1 MKKKILSLSFLLLSL
16 SACVS
21 NRVFNDLESRYAEL
35 KDNFN
40 RQTKTIESLNEE
52 LKDLTEKYV
61 TQEASLQQTED
72 SLNLKQQKLEQLE
85 SSLDL
90 LKLQSESALKERITE
105 NEELLKKI
113 AERENELADRMA
125 RVEEL
130 EGLIARQKQ
139 AMRNLKERLSDALL
153 NFEDK
158 GLTVEARDGK
168 VYVSMENKLLFKS
181 GSWTVEA
188 AGQNAIKSLAGVLP
202 ENPDIAIL
210 IEGHTDNVPYRG
222 KGPLKGNWDLS
233 TKRATAIVNQ
243 LLENPDIL
251 PQNLTA
257 AGRGEYLPIAPNS
270 TRSGRAANRRI
281 EVVLSP
287 QLDEISQ
294 IINTLD

>member
-1 MKKKILSLSFLLLSL
+1 MKKKILSLSILLLSL

-105 NEELLKKI
+105 NEGLLKKI

-181 GSWTVEA
+181 GSWTLEA
-188 AGQNAIKSLAGVLP
+188 AGQNAIKSLAGVLA

>member
-1 MKKKILSLSFLLLSL
+1 MKITAFILIALCLTS
-16 SACVS
+16 CVS
-21 NRVFNDLESRYAEL
+21 NRVFNDLESRYAQL
-35 KDNFN
+35 KDNYN
-40 RQTKTIESLNEE
+40 RQTKSIETLNAEI
-52 LKDLTEKYV
+52 KDLTKKFV
-61 TQEASLQQTED
+61 TLEETLEETED
-72 SLNLKQQKLEQLE
+72 SLNQKQQKLEQLE

-90 LKLQSESALKERITE
+90 LKQNSETALKERIAE
-105 NEELLKKI
+105 NEALMEKI

-125 RVEEL
+125 RVDEL
-130 EGLIARQKQ
+130 EGLITRQQ
-139 AMRNLKERLSDALL
+139 EAMRNLKEKLSDALL

-168 VYVSMENKLLFKS
+168 VYVSMENKLLFRS
-181 GSWTVEA
+181 GSWTVGAE
-188 AGQNAIKSLAGVLP
+188 GRLAIEELGNVLAD
-202 ENPDIAIL
+202 NPDIAIL
-210 IEGHTDNVPYRG
+210 IEGHTDNVPYSG

-270 TRSGRAANRRI
+270 TRQGRAANRRI

-287 QLDEISQ
+287 QLDEIKQ
-294 IINTLD
+294 IINTID

>member
-1 MKKKILSLSFLLLSL
+1 MKKIIAFVLIAFSLN
-16 SACVS
+16 ACVS
-21 NRVFNDLESRYAEL
+21 NRVFNDLESRYATL
-35 KDNFN
+35 KDEYNS
-40 RQTKTIESLNEE
+40 QSQSIET
-52 LKDLTEKYV
+52 LKAEFRDLTEKLV
-61 TQEASLQQTED
+61 TTQNSLDATED
-72 SLNLKQQKLEQLE
+72 SLNLKQQLVEKLE

-90 LKLQSESALKERITE
+90 LKLNSESALKKRIAE
-105 NEELLKKI
+105 NEGLMEKI
-113 AERENELADRMA
+113 AQRENELADRMA

-130 EGLIARQKQ
+130 EGLISRQKQ
-139 AMRNLKERLSDALL
+139 AMSELKEKLSNALL

-188 AGQNAIKSLAGVLP
+188 QGKTAIERLGNVLA
-202 ENPDIAIL
+202 ENPDIAVL
-210 IEGHTDNVPYRG
+210 NEGHTDNVPYSGR
-222 KGPLKGNWDLS
+222 GPLKGNWDLS
-233 TKRATAIVNQ
+233 TKRATSIVNL
-243 LLENPDIL
+243 LLENPQIL

-270 TRSGRAANRRI
+270 TQQGRAANRRI

-287 QLDEISQ
+287 QLDEITQ

>member
-1 MKKKILSLSFLLLSL
+1 MKITAFILITLCLTS
-16 SACVS
+16 CVS
-21 NRVFNDLESRYAEL
+21 NRVFNDLESRYAQL
-35 KDNFN
+35 KDNYN
-40 RQTKTIESLNEE
+40 RQTKSIENLNTEI
-52 LKDLTEKYV
+52 KDLTKKFVTIEETLEK
-61 TQEASLQQTED
+61 TED
-72 SLNLKQQKLEQLE
+72 SLNQKQQKLEQLE

-90 LKLQSESALKERITE
+90 LKQNSETELKKRIAE
-105 NEELLKKI
+105 NEELMEKI

-125 RVEEL
+125 RVDEL
-130 EGLIARQKQ
+130 EGLITRQQ
-139 AMRNLKERLSDALL
+139 EAMRNLKEKLSDALL

-168 VYVSMENKLLFKS
+168 VYVSMENKLLFRS
-181 GSWTVEA
+181 GSWTVGAE
-188 AGQNAIKSLAGVLP
+188 GRLAIEELGNVLAD
-202 ENPDIAIL
+202 NPDIAIL
-210 IEGHTDNVPYRG
+210 IEGHTDNVPYSG

-270 TRSGRAANRRI
+270 TRQGRAANRRI

-287 QLDEISQ
+287 KLDEIKQ
-294 IINTLD
+294 IINTID

>member
-1 MKKKILSLSFLLLSL
+1 MKKIAFILITLLLNS
-16 SACVS
+16 CVS
-21 NRVFNDLESRYAEL
+21 NRVFNDLESRYAQI
-35 KDNFN
+35 KDNYN
-40 RQTKTIESLNEE
+40 RQTKTIEKLNTEME
-52 LKDLTEKYV
+52 DLTKKLL
-61 TQEASLQQTED
+61 TLEANLEETED
-72 SLNLKQQKLEQLE
+72 SLNQKQQKLEQLE

-90 LKLQSESALKERITE
+90 LKLNSETALKERIAE
-105 NEELLKKI
+105 NEALMEKI
-113 AERENELADRMA
+113 AERENELADRME
-125 RVEEL
+125 RVAEL
-130 EGLIARQKQ
+130 EGLITGQQK
-139 AMRNLKERLSDALL
+139 AMRNLKEKLSDALL

-181 GSWTVEA
+181 GSWTVGA
-188 AGQNAIKSLAGVLP
+188 QGRLAIEELGNVLAD
-202 ENPDIAIL
+202 NPDISIL
-210 IEGHTDNVPYRG
+210 IEGHTDNVPYGG

-270 TRSGRAANRRI
+270 SREGRAANRRI

-287 QLDEISQ
+287 QLNQIKQ
-294 IINTLD
+294 IINTID

>member
-1 MKKKILSLSFLLLSL
+1 MKKITAFIVILLSL
-16 SACVS
+16 NSCVS
-21 NRVFNDLESRYAEL
+21 NRVFNDLESRYAQL

-40 RQTKTIESLNEE
+40 RQTKSIENLNTEI
-52 LKDLTEKYV
+52 KDLTKKFV
-61 TQEASLQQTED
+61 TLKETLEITED
-72 SLNLKQQKLEQLE
+72 SLNQKQQKLEQLE

-90 LKLQSESALKERITE
+90 LKQNSETELKERIAE
-105 NEELLKKI
+105 NEALMEKI

-125 RVEEL
+125 RVDEL
-130 EGLIARQKQ
+130 EGLITRQQ
-139 AMRNLKERLSDALL
+139 EAMRNLKEKLSDALL

-168 VYVSMENKLLFKS
+168 VYVSMENKLLFRS
-181 GSWTVEA
+181 GSWKVGAE
-188 AGQNAIKSLAGVLP
+188 GRLAIEELGNVLAD
-202 ENPDIAIL
+202 NPDIAIL

-233 TKRATAIVNQ
+233 TKRATAIVKQ

-251 PQNLTA
+251 AQNLTA

-270 TRSGRAANRRI
+270 TREGRAANRRI

-287 QLDEISQ
+287 QLDEIKQ
-294 IINTLD
+294 IINTID

>member
-1 MKKKILSLSFLLLSL
+1 MKITAFILIALCLTS
-16 SACVS
+16 CVS
-21 NRVFNDLESRYAEL
+21 NRVFNDLESRYAQL
-35 KDNFN
+35 KDNYN
-40 RQTKTIESLNEE
+40 RQTKSIETLNAEI
-52 LKDLTEKYV
+52 KDLTKKFVALEE
-61 TQEASLQQTED
+61 TLEETED
-72 SLNLKQQKLEQLE
+72 SLNQKQQKLEQLE

-90 LKLQSESALKERITE
+90 LKQNSETALKERIAE
-105 NEELLKKI
+105 NEALMEKI

-125 RVEEL
+125 RVDEL
-130 EGLIARQKQ
+130 EGLITRQQ
-139 AMRNLKERLSDALL
+139 EAMRNLKEKLSDALL

-181 GSWTVEA
+181 GSWTVGA
-188 AGQNAIKSLAGVLP
+188 DGRLAIEELGNVLAD
-202 ENPDIAIL
+202 NPDIAIL
-210 IEGHTDNVPYRG
+210 IEGHTDNIPYSG

-243 LLENPDIL
+243 LLENPNIL

-270 TRSGRAANRRI
+270 TREGRAANRRI

-287 QLDEISQ
+287 QLDEIKQ
-294 IINTLD
+294 IINTID

>member
-1 MKKKILSLSFLLLSL
+1 MKKITALIVILLSL
-16 SACVS
+16 NSCVS
-21 NRVFNDLESRYAEL
+21 NRVFNDLESRYAQL

-40 RQTKTIESLNEE
+40 RQTKSIENLNTEI
-52 LKDLTEKYV
+52 KDLTKKFITLEETLEK
-61 TQEASLQQTED
+61 TED
-72 SLNLKQQKLEQLE
+72 SLNQKQQKLEQLE

-90 LKLQSESALKERITE
+90 LKQNSETELKKRIAE
-105 NEELLKKI
+105 NEELMEKI

-125 RVEEL
+125 RVDEL
-130 EGLIARQKQ
+130 EGLITRQQ
-139 AMRNLKERLSDALL
+139 EAMRNLKEKLSDALL

-168 VYVSMENKLLFKS
+168 VYVSMENKLLFRS
-181 GSWTVEA
+181 GSWTVGAE
-188 AGQNAIKSLAGVLP
+188 GRLAIEELGNVLAD
-202 ENPDIAIL
+202 NPDIAIL
-210 IEGHTDNVPYRG
+210 IEGHTDNVPYSG

-270 TRSGRAANRRI
+270 TRQGRAANRRI

-287 QLDEISQ
+287 QLDEIKQ
-294 IINTLD
+294 IINTID

>member
-130 EGLIARQKQ
+130 EGLIAGQKQ

-153 NFEDK
+153 NFEEK

-188 AGQNAIKSLAGVLP
+188 AGQNAIKSLAGVLA

>member
-1 MKKKILSLSFLLLSL
+1 MKKIIAFVLIAFSLN
-16 SACVS
+16 ACVS
-21 NRVFNDLESRYAEL
+21 NRVFNDLESRYATL
-35 KDNFN
+35 KDDYN
-40 RQTKTIESLNEE
+40 RQSQSIETLKAEV
-52 LKDLTEKYV
+52 KDLTEKLV
-61 TQEASLQQTED
+61 TTQNSLDATED
-72 SLNLKQQKLEQLE
+72 SLNLKQQLVEKLE

-90 LKLQSESALKERITE
+90 LKLNSESALKKRIAE
-105 NEELLKKI
+105 NEGLMEKI
-113 AERENELADRMA
+113 AQRENELADRMA

-130 EGLIARQKQ
+130 EGLISRQKQ
-139 AMRNLKERLSDALL
+139 AMSELKEKLSNALL

-188 AGQNAIKSLAGVLP
+188 QGKTAIERLGNVLA
-202 ENPDIAIL
+202 ENPDIAVL
-210 IEGHTDNVPYRG
+210 IEGHTDNVPYSG

-233 TKRATAIVNQ
+233 TKRATSIVNL
-243 LLENPDIL
+243 LLENPQIL

-270 TRSGRAANRRI
+270 TQQGRAANRRI

-287 QLDEISQ
+287 QLDEITQ

>member
-1 MKKKILSLSFLLLSL
+1 MKKKILSLSILLLSL

-61 TQEASLQQTED
+61 TQEAILQQTED

-105 NEELLKKI
+105 NEGLLKKI

-188 AGQNAIKSLAGVLP
+188 AGQNAIKSLAGVLA

>member
-1 MKKKILSLSFLLLSL
+1 MKKITAFILITLSLNS
-16 SACVS
+16 CVS
-21 NRVFNDLESRYAEL
+21 NRVFNDLESRYAQL

-40 RQTKTIESLNEE
+40 RQTKSIENLNTEI
-52 LKDLTEKYV
+52 KDLTKKFITLEEILEK
-61 TQEASLQQTED
+61 TED
-72 SLNLKQQKLEQLE
+72 SLNQKQQKLEQLE

-90 LKLQSESALKERITE
+90 LKQNSETELQERIAE
-105 NEELLKKI
+105 NEELMEKI

-125 RVEEL
+125 RVDEL
-130 EGLIARQKQ
+130 DGLITRQQ
-139 AMRNLKERLSDALL
+139 EAMRNLKEKLSDALL

-168 VYVSMENKLLFKS
+168 VYVSMENKLLFRS
-181 GSWTVEA
+181 GSWTVGAE
-188 AGQNAIKSLAGVLP
+188 GRLAIEELGNVLS

-210 IEGHTDNVPYRG
+210 IEGHTDNVPYSG

-270 TRSGRAANRRI
+270 TRQGRAANRRI

-287 QLDEISQ
+287 KLDEVKQ
-294 IINTLD
+294 IINTID

>member
-1 MKKKILSLSFLLLSL
+1 MKKITAFIVILLSL
-16 SACVS
+16 NSCVS
-21 NRVFNDLESRYAEL
+21 NRVFNDLESRYAQL

-40 RQTKTIESLNEE
+40 RQTKSIENLNTEI
-52 LKDLTEKYV
+52 KDLTKKFVTLKETLEK
-61 TQEASLQQTED
+61 TED
-72 SLNLKQQKLEQLE
+72 SLNQKQQKLEQLE

-90 LKLQSESALKERITE
+90 LKQNSETELKERIAE
-105 NEELLKKI
+105 NEALMEKI

-125 RVEEL
+125 RVDEL
-130 EGLIARQKQ
+130 EGLITRQQ
-139 AMRNLKERLSDALL
+139 EAMRNLKEKLSDALL

-168 VYVSMENKLLFKS
+168 VYVSMENKLLFRS
-181 GSWTVEA
+181 GSWTVGAE
-188 AGQNAIKSLAGVLP
+188 GRLAIEELGNVLAD
-202 ENPDIAIL
+202 NPDIAIL
-210 IEGHTDNVPYRG
+210 IEGHTDNVPYSG

-243 LLENPDIL
+243 LIENPDIL

-270 TRSGRAANRRI
+270 TRQGRAANRRI

-287 QLDEISQ
+287 KLDEIKQ
-294 IINTLD
+294 IINTID

>member
-1 MKKKILSLSFLLLSL
+1 MKKITAFIVILLSL
-16 SACVS
+16 NSCVS
-21 NRVFNDLESRYAEL
+21 NRVFNDLESRYAQL

-40 RQTKTIESLNEE
+40 RQTKSIENLNTEI
-52 LKDLTEKYV
+52 KDLTKKFITLEETLEK
-61 TQEASLQQTED
+61 TED
-72 SLNLKQQKLEQLE
+72 SLNQKQQKLEQLE

-90 LKLQSESALKERITE
+90 LKQNSETELKKRIAE
-105 NEELLKKI
+105 NEELMEKI

-125 RVEEL
+125 RVDEL
-130 EGLIARQKQ
+130 EGLITRQQ
-139 AMRNLKERLSDALL
+139 EAMRNLKEKLSDALL

-168 VYVSMENKLLFKS
+168 VYVSMENKLLFRS
-181 GSWTVEA
+181 GSWTVGAE
-188 AGQNAIKSLAGVLP
+188 GRLAIEELGNVLAD
-202 ENPDIAIL
+202 NPDIAIL
-210 IEGHTDNVPYRG
+210 IEGHTDNVPYSG

-243 LLENPDIL
+243 LLENPDII

-270 TRSGRAANRRI
+270 TRQGRAANRRI

-287 QLDEISQ
+287 KLDEIKQ
-294 IINTLD
+294 IINTID

>member
-1 MKKKILSLSFLLLSL
+1 MKKISAFIVILLSL
-16 SACVS
+16 YSCVS
-21 NRVFNDLESRYAEL
+21 NRVFNDLESRYAQL

-40 RQTKTIESLNEE
+40 RQTKSIENLNTEI
-52 LKDLTEKYV
+52 KDLTKKFVTLKDTLEK
-61 TQEASLQQTED
+61 TED
-72 SLNLKQQKLEQLE
+72 SLNQKQQKLEQLE

-90 LKLQSESALKERITE
+90 LKQNSETELKERIAE
-105 NEELLKKI
+105 NEALLEKI
-113 AERENELADRMA
+113 AKRENELADRMA
-125 RVEEL
+125 RVDEL
-130 EGLIARQKQ
+130 EGLITSQQ
-139 AMRNLKERLSDALL
+139 EAMRNLKEKLSDALL

-168 VYVSMENKLLFKS
+168 VYVSMENKLLFRS
-181 GSWTVEA
+181 GSWTVGVE
-188 AGQNAIKSLAGVLP
+188 GRLAIEELGNVLS

-210 IEGHTDNVPYRG
+210 IEGHTDNVPYSG

-243 LLENPDIL
+243 LLENPDII

-270 TRSGRAANRRI
+270 TRQGRAANRRI

-287 QLDEISQ
+287 KLDEIKQ
-294 IINTLD
+294 IINTID

>member
-1 MKKKILSLSFLLLSL
+1 MKKITALIVILLSL
-16 SACVS
+16 NSCVS
-21 NRVFNDLESRYAEL
+21 NRVFNDLESRYAQL

-40 RQTKTIESLNEE
+40 RQTKSIENLNVEI
-52 LKDLTEKYV
+52 KDLTKKFITLEETLEK
-61 TQEASLQQTED
+61 TED
-72 SLNLKQQKLEQLE
+72 SLNQKQQKLEQLE

-90 LKLQSESALKERITE
+90 LKQNSESELKKRIAE
-105 NEELLKKI
+105 NEELMEKI

-125 RVEEL
+125 RVDEL
-130 EGLIARQKQ
+130 EGLITRQQ
-139 AMRNLKERLSDALL
+139 EAMRNLKEKLSDALL

-168 VYVSMENKLLFKS
+168 VYVSMENKLLFRS
-181 GSWTVEA
+181 GSWTVGAE
-188 AGQNAIKSLAGVLP
+188 GRLAIEELGNVLAD
-202 ENPDIAIL
+202 NPDIAIL
-210 IEGHTDNVPYRG
+210 IEGHTDNVPYSG

-243 LLENPDIL
+243 LLENPDII

-270 TRSGRAANRRI
+270 TRQGRAANRRI

-287 QLDEISQ
+287 KLDEIKQ
-294 IINTLD
+294 IINTID

>member
-1 MKKKILSLSFLLLSL
+1 VKI
-16 SACVS
+16 SAFILIALCLTSCVS
-21 NRVFNDLESRYAEL
+21 NRVFNDLESRYAQL
-35 KDNFN
+35 KDNYN
-40 RQTKTIESLNEE
+40 RQTKSIETLNAEI
-52 LKDLTEKYV
+52 KDLTKKFVALEE
-61 TQEASLQQTED
+61 TLEETED
-72 SLNLKQQKLEQLE
+72 SLNQKQQKLEQLE

-90 LKLQSESALKERITE
+90 LKQNSETALKERIKE
-105 NEELLKKI
+105 NEALMEKI

-125 RVEEL
+125 RVDEL
-130 EGLIARQKQ
+130 EGLITRQQ
-139 AMRNLKERLSDALL
+139 EAMRNLKEKLSDALL

-181 GSWTVEA
+181 GSWTVGA
-188 AGQNAIKSLAGVLP
+188 DGRLAIEELGNVLAD
-202 ENPDIAIL
+202 NPDIAIL
-210 IEGHTDNVPYRG
+210 IEGHTDNIPYSG

-243 LLENPDIL
+243 LLENPNIL

-270 TRSGRAANRRI
+270 TREGRAANRRI

-287 QLDEISQ
+287 QLDEIKQ
-294 IINTLD
+294 IINTID

>member
-1 MKKKILSLSFLLLSL
+1 MKKIIAFVLIAFSLN
-16 SACVS
+16 ACVS
-21 NRVFNDLESRYAEL
+21 NRVFNDLESRYATL
-35 KDNFN
+35 KDDYN
-40 RQTKTIESLNEE
+40 RQSQSIET
-52 LKDLTEKYV
+52 LKAEVKGMTEKLV
-61 TQEASLQQTED
+61 TTQKSLEATQD
-72 SLNLKQQKLEQLE
+72 SLNLKQQLVEKLE

-90 LKLQSESALKERITE
+90 LKLNSESALKKRIAE
-105 NEELLKKI
+105 NEGLMEKI
-113 AERENELADRMA
+113 AQRENELADRMA

-130 EGLIARQKQ
+130 EGLISRQKQ
-139 AMRNLKERLSDALL
+139 AMTELKEKLSNALL

-188 AGQNAIKSLAGVLP
+188 QGKTAIERLGNVLA
-202 ENPDIAIL
+202 ENPDIAVL
-210 IEGHTDNVPYRG
+210 IEGHTDNVPYSGR
-222 KGPLKGNWDLS
+222 GPLKGNWDLS
-233 TKRATAIVNQ
+233 TKRATSIVNL
-243 LLENPDIL
+243 LLENPQIL

-270 TRSGRAANRRI
+270 TQQGRAANRRI

-287 QLDEISQ
+287 QLDEITQ

>member
-1 MKKKILSLSFLLLSL
+1 MKKITAFIVILLSL
-16 SACVS
+16 NSCVS
-21 NRVFNDLESRYAEL
+21 NRVFNDLESRYAQL

-40 RQTKTIESLNEE
+40 RQTKNIENLNTEI
-52 LKDLTEKYV
+52 KDLTKKFITLEETLEK
-61 TQEASLQQTED
+61 TED
-72 SLNLKQQKLEQLE
+72 SLNQKQQKLEQLE

-90 LKLQSESALKERITE
+90 LKQNSETELKERIAE
-105 NEELLKKI
+105 NEELMEKI

-125 RVEEL
+125 RVDEL
-130 EGLIARQKQ
+130 EGLITRQQ
-139 AMRNLKERLSDALL
+139 EAMRNLKEKLSDALL

-168 VYVSMENKLLFKS
+168 VYVSMENKLLFRS
-181 GSWTVEA
+181 GSWTVGAE
-188 AGQNAIKSLAGVLP
+188 GRLAIEELGNVLAD
-202 ENPDIAIL
+202 NPDIAIL
-210 IEGHTDNVPYRG
+210 IEGHTDNVPYSG

-270 TRSGRAANRRI
+270 TRQGRAANRRI

-287 QLDEISQ
+287 KLDEIKQ
-294 IINTLD
+294 IINTID

>member
-1 MKKKILSLSFLLLSL
+1 MKITAFLLIAICLS
-16 SACVS
+16 SCVS
-21 NRVFNDLESRYAEL
+21 NRVFNDLESRYAQL
-35 KDNFN
+35 KDNYN
-40 RQTKTIESLNEE
+40 RQTKSIETLNAEI
-52 LKDLTEKYV
+52 KDLTKKFVALEE
-61 TQEASLQQTED
+61 TLEETED
-72 SLNLKQQKLEQLE
+72 SLNQKQQKLEQLE

-90 LKLQSESALKERITE
+90 LKQNSETALKERIAE
-105 NEELLKKI
+105 NEALMEKI

-125 RVEEL
+125 RVDEL
-130 EGLIARQKQ
+130 EGLITRQQ
-139 AMRNLKERLSDALL
+139 EAMRNLKEKLSDALL

-181 GSWTVEA
+181 GSWTVGA
-188 AGQNAIKSLAGVLP
+188 DGRLAIEELGNVLAD
-202 ENPDIAIL
+202 NPDIAIL
-210 IEGHTDNVPYRG
+210 IEGHTDNIPYNG

-243 LLENPDIL
+243 LLENPNIL

-270 TRSGRAANRRI
+270 TREGRAANRRI

-287 QLDEISQ
+287 QLDEIKQ
-294 IINTLD
+294 IINTID

>member
-1 MKKKILSLSFLLLSL
+1 MKKNTAFIVILLSL
-16 SACVS
+16 NSCVS
-21 NRVFNDLESRYAEL
+21 NRVFNDLESRYAQL

-40 RQTKTIESLNEE
+40 RQTKSIENLNTEI
-52 LKDLTEKYV
+52 KDLTKKFITLEETLEK
-61 TQEASLQQTED
+61 TED
-72 SLNLKQQKLEQLE
+72 SLNQKQQKLEQLE

-90 LKLQSESALKERITE
+90 LKQNSETELKERIAE
-105 NEELLKKI
+105 NEELMEKI

-125 RVEEL
+125 RVDEL
-130 EGLIARQKQ
+130 EGLITRQQ
-139 AMRNLKERLSDALL
+139 EAMRNLKEKLSDALL

-168 VYVSMENKLLFKS
+168 VYVSMENKLLFRS
-181 GSWTVEA
+181 GSWTVGAE
-188 AGQNAIKSLAGVLP
+188 GRLAIEELGNVLAD
-202 ENPDIAIL
+202 NPDIAIL
-210 IEGHTDNVPYRG
+210 IEGHTDNVPYSG

-270 TRSGRAANRRI
+270 TRQGRAANRRI

-287 QLDEISQ
+287 KLDEIKQ
-294 IINTLD
+294 IINTID

>member
-1 MKKKILSLSFLLLSL
+1 MKKITALIVILLSL
-16 SACVS
+16 NSCVS
-21 NRVFNDLESRYAEL
+21 NRVFNDLESRYAQL

-40 RQTKTIESLNEE
+40 RQTKSIENLNTEI
-52 LKDLTEKYV
+52 KDLTKKFITLEETLEK
-61 TQEASLQQTED
+61 TQD
-72 SLNLKQQKLEQLE
+72 SLNQKQQKLEQLE

-90 LKLQSESALKERITE
+90 LKQNSETELKKRIAE
-105 NEELLKKI
+105 NEELMEKI

-125 RVEEL
+125 RVDEL
-130 EGLIARQKQ
+130 EGLITRQQ
-139 AMRNLKERLSDALL
+139 EAMRNLKEKLSDALL

-168 VYVSMENKLLFKS
+168 VYVSMENKLLFRS
-181 GSWTVEA
+181 GSWTVGAE
-188 AGQNAIKSLAGVLP
+188 GRLAIEELGNVLAD
-202 ENPDIAIL
+202 NPDIAIL
-210 IEGHTDNVPYRG
+210 IEGHTDNVPYSG

-243 LLENPDIL
+243 LLENPDII

-270 TRSGRAANRRI
+270 TRQGRAANRRI

-287 QLDEISQ
+287 KLDEIKQ
-294 IINTLD
+294 IINTID

>member
-105 NEELLKKI
+105 NEGLLKKI

-139 AMRNLKERLSDALL
+139 AMRNLKERLSGALL

-188 AGQNAIKSLAGVLP
+188 AGQNAIKSLAGVLA

>member
-1 MKKKILSLSFLLLSL
+1 MKKITAFIVILLSL
-16 SACVS
+16 NSCVS
-21 NRVFNDLESRYAEL
+21 NRVFNDLESRYAQL

-40 RQTKTIESLNEE
+40 RQTKSIENLNTEI
-52 LKDLTEKYV
+52 KDLTKKFV
-61 TQEASLQQTED
+61 TLKETLEITED
-72 SLNLKQQKLEQLE
+72 SLNQKQQKLEQLE

-90 LKLQSESALKERITE
+90 LKQNSETELKERIAE
-105 NEELLKKI
+105 NEALMEKI

-125 RVEEL
+125 RVDEL
-130 EGLIARQKQ
+130 EGLITRQQ
-139 AMRNLKERLSDALL
+139 EAMRNLKEKLSDALL

-168 VYVSMENKLLFKS
+168 VYVSMENKLLFRS
-181 GSWTVEA
+181 GSWRVESE
-188 AGQNAIKSLAGVLP
+188 GQKAISSLANVLAD
-202 ENPDIAIL
+202 NPDIAVL
-210 IEGHTDNVPYRG
+210 IEGHTDNVPYVG
-222 KGPLKGNWDLS
+222 KGELKGNWDLS

-270 TRSGRAANRRI
+270 TREGRTANRRI

-287 QLDEISQ
+287 QLDEIKQ
-294 IINTLD
+294 ILNTID

>member
-1 MKKKILSLSFLLLSL
+1 MKITAFILIALCLTS
-16 SACVS
+16 CVS
-21 NRVFNDLESRYAEL
+21 NRVFNDLESRYAQL
-35 KDNFN
+35 KDNYN
-40 RQTKTIESLNEE
+40 RQTKSIETLNAEI
-52 LKDLTEKYV
+52 KDLTKKFVALEE
-61 TQEASLQQTED
+61 TFQETED
-72 SLNLKQQKLEQLE
+72 SLNQKQQKLEQLE

-90 LKLQSESALKERITE
+90 LKQNSETALKERITE
-105 NEELLKKI
+105 NEALMEKI

-125 RVEEL
+125 RVDEL
-130 EGLIARQKQ
+130 EGLITRQQ
-139 AMRNLKERLSDALL
+139 EAMRNLKEKLSDALL

-181 GSWTVEA
+181 GSWTVGA
-188 AGQNAIKSLAGVLP
+188 DGRLAIEELGNVLAD
-202 ENPDIAIL
+202 NPDIAIL
-210 IEGHTDNVPYRG
+210 IEGHTDNIPYSG

-243 LLENPDIL
+243 LLENPNIL

-270 TRSGRAANRRI
+270 NREGRAANRRI

-287 QLDEISQ
+287 QLDEIKQ
-294 IINTLD
+294 IINTID